1 MREFATEPE
10 SPASPPLHEQG
21 SNITGYNQAG
31 LNVTIEHCQLNCHI
45 QGISVRV
52 SRKCKESNLDNY
64 GDCEECGNSYLH
76 IREISDLNFLESTA
90 TSKKTYNERQRR
102 REAILYRNGDRE
114 GSLWTWGLWQAA
126 ACDGF
131 YYQIPA
137 HGDNTNQLPGTLPL
151 WEYGPSVY
159 LDPAIRSLYNLA
171 PIRWYYFLLLIVLF
185 RVYSFVVKSANMM

>member
-1 MREFATEPE
+1 MGLPTRGGLEGHFNNDNYKIGQCANLLPEPE

-31 LNVTIEHCQLNCHI
+31 LNVTIEHCQLNCLI

-90 TSKKTYNERQRR
+90 TSRKTYNERQRR

-114 GSLWTWGLWQAA
+114 GSL
-126 ACDGF
+126 
-131 YYQIPA
+131 
-137 HGDNTNQLPGTLPL
+137 
-151 WEYGPSVY
+151 
-159 LDPAIRSLYNLA
+159 
-171 PIRWYYFLLLIVLF
+171 
-185 RVYSFVVKSANMM
+185 